1 MGRKCFAGNMF
12 DANRDKLAYR
22 QDGEKGRN
30 MKPLYID
37 GKRNGYG
44 IDQCGRTL
52 TVGEL
57 IALLEEYDDDR
68 PVYLR
73 NDNGYTYG
81 SITEYDIHPAEEF
94 EEEDE

>member
-1 MGRKCFAGNMF
+1 
-12 DANRDKLAYR
+12 
-22 QDGEKGRN
+22 
-30 MKPLYID
+30 MKALFIE

-52 TVGEL
+52 TVREL
-57 IALLEEYDDDR
+57 IEILEEFDEDR

-81 SITEYDIHPAEEF
+81 SITEGDINTAEDLGY
-94 EEEDE
+94 EEDEEDEE